1 MKTWTMEMNA
11 EQLDMLAFCVE
22 QMGQML
28 SEDLKAR
35 SVSGYRSQCEH
46 GTKSLG
52 MKQLQRDLKTANTI
66 LAAVY
71 KGQVNLELA
80 PKASR
85 PKRKAVRKC

>member
-1 MKTWTMEMNA
+1 MKTWAIELDA

-28 SEDLKAR
+28 SDDLKEQ

-46 GTKSLG
+46 GEKRLG
-52 MKQLQRDLKTANTI
+52 KTQLRRDIKTANAI

-71 KGQVNLELA
+71 KGQVNLAVA
-80 PKASR
+80 PKASK
-85 PKRKAVRKC
+85 PKGKGGKRC